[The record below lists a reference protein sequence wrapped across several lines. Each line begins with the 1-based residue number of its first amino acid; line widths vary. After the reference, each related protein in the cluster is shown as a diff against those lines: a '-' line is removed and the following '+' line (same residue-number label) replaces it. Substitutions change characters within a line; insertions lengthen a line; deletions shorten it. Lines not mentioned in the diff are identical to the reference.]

1 MKEGSDYGQCGACTV
16 PVDGRPVNSCLS
28 LAVMKD
34 GSNITMFEGL
44 TIEDDLHPLRQ
55 AFIDHDAFQ
64 CRYYTRGEICSA
76 AYSPKTRRR
85 ASTRSGNFAGA
96 EPTPT
101 RGDERR
107 AKSTRRAL
115 GNTIVRTVQKVAIA
129 SIFAFS
135 PLAFFSM
142 MASTA
147 QAGPIVPLDH
157 YCLAYDLGGTDCSFT
172 SYAQCQATAS
182 GLAAVCYG
190 KTVRDEQHDRPRR
203 VGHGRSLR

>member
-1 MKEGSDYGQCGACTV
+1 MRRLTV
-16 PVDGRPVNSCLS
+16 PVDGRPVNSGLT

-34 GSNITMFEGL
+34 GPNITMIEGL
-44 TIEDDLHPLRQ
+44 IKEDVLHPLQQ

-64 CRYYTRGEICSA
+64 CGYCTPGQICSA
-76 AYSPKTRRR
+76 AGLLAEDKAKSVDEKRQIFPV
-85 ASTRSGNFAGA
+85 RSLPQHRDG
-96 EPTPT
+96 
-101 RGDERR
+101 ERR

-115 GNTIVRTVQKVAIA
+115 GTTIVRTIQKVAIA

-135 PLAFFSM
+135 PFAFFSM
-142 MASTA
+142 MAFTA
-147 QAGPIVPLDH
+147 QAGPIVPLGH

-190 KTVRDEQHDRPRR
+190 KTVRDEQHDRPRG
-203 VGHGRSLR
+203 VGHGRSQR

>member
-1 MKEGSDYGQCGACTV
+1 MHSSV
-16 PVDGRPVNSCLS
+16 VIV
-28 LAVMKD
+28 
-34 GSNITMFEGL
+34 
-44 TIEDDLHPLRQ
+44 RQ
-55 AFIDHDAFQ
+55 VRFALQ
-64 CRYYTRGEICSA
+64 
-76 AYSPKTRRR
+76 PTRRR
-85 ASTRSGNFAGA
+85 QGEERRREAAILPVRSL
-96 EPTPT
+96 PQH
-101 RGDERR
+101 RGGERR

-135 PLAFFSM
+135 ALAFFSM

-147 QAGPIVPLDH
+147 QAGPIVPLGH

-190 KTVRDEQHDRPRR
+190 KTVRDERHDRPRG
-203 VGHGRSLR
+203 VGHGRFLR

>member
-1 MKEGSDYGQCGACTV
+1 MASAAPARCRRG
-16 PVDGRPVNSCLS
+16 PPVNSCLT

-44 TIEDDLHPLRQ
+44 TMEDILRPLQQ
-55 AFIDHDAFQ
+55 AFIDHDSFH
-64 CRYYTRGEICSA
+64 CRYCTPCQICS
-76 AYSPKTRRR
+76 P
-85 ASTRSGNFAGA
+85 ASLLAEDKAKSVDEKRQFLPVRSL
-96 EPTPT
+96 PQH
-101 RGDERR
+101 RGGERR
-107 AKSTRRAL
+107 AKSTLRAL
-115 GNTIVRTVQKVAIA
+115 GTTIMRTIQKIAIA
-129 SIFAFS
+129 SILTFS
-135 PLAFFSM
+135 ALAFFSM

-147 QAGPIVPLDH
+147 QAGPIVPLGH

-190 KTVRDEQHDRPRR
+190 KTVRDEQHDRPRG

>member
-1 MKEGSDYGQCGACTV
+1 
-16 PVDGRPVNSCLS
+16 
-28 LAVMKD
+28 MKD
-34 GSNITMFEGL
+34 GPNITMIEGL
-44 TIEDDLHPLRQ
+44 IKEDVLRPLQQ

-64 CRYYTRGEICSA
+64 CGYCTPGQICSA
-76 AYSPKTRRR
+76 AGLLAEDKAKSVDEKRQIFPV
-85 ASTRSGNFAGA
+85 RSLPQHRDG
-96 EPTPT
+96 
-101 RGDERR
+101 ERR

-115 GNTIVRTVQKVAIA
+115 GTTIVRTIQTAAIT

-135 PLAFFSM
+135 ALAFFPM
-142 MASTA
+142 KASTA
-147 QAGPIVPLDH
+147 QAGPIVPLGH

-190 KTVRDEQHDRPRR
+190 KTVRDEQHDRPRG